1 MAVPKR
7 KVSRA
12 RRDKRSANKGLNPNP
27 VGVCSNCAAPK
38 LPHYV
43 CQSCGY
49 FRGEK
54 VLRTKGDRAETRQVV
69 RQAVADRAGT
79 KGTAQ
84 AEDTAVAE

>member
-7 KVSRA
+7 KVSKA

-27 VGVCSNCAAPK
+27 IGACNNCAAPA

-54 VLRTKGDRAETRQVV
+54 VLRTKGDRAENRQVV
-69 RQAVADRAGT
+69 RQAAADRRGSNVAANT
-79 KGTAQ
+79 EDAA
-84 AEDTAVAE
+84 AE

>member
-12 RRDKRSANKGLNPNP
+12 RRDKRSANKGLCANP
-27 VGVCSNCAAPK
+27 VGACTNCSAPA

-54 VLRTKGDRAETRQVV
+54 VLKTKTERTQERQTI
-69 RQAVADRAGT
+69 RQAVAARRA
-79 KGTAQ
+79 KAAPAEESNTA
-84 AEDTAVAE
+84 AE

>member
-7 KVSRA
+7 KVSKA

-27 VGVCSNCAAPK
+27 VGLCSNCSAPT

-43 CQSCGY
+43 CQECGY

-54 VLRTKGDRAETRQVV
+54 VLRTK
-69 RQAVADRAGT
+69 ADRSERRQEIRRA
-79 KGTAQ
+79 
-84 AEDTAVAE
+84 AEEHGAAKVAEGSEETSAE